1 MNLAGSQGACFTT
14 ASARNLWRMMLLVRM
29 KWAKAKQMHDL
40 SFMASTLDK
49 SLVVPSRTK
58 RCIDWLLTS
67 AVPVAAACGAIE
79 RGGAQLSLKP
89 GVLSQYFLIRCF
101 KCWDSKLILNRPPVE
116 WRWVLMGSSE
126 LWELHELLASN
137 GRSEQRF
144 PAESGATAWP
154 LGLDFPYCC
163 QWQGGSQKNGVT
175 LLPLCHHQKDSEN
188 TLETGTL
195 RGTSCPHL
203 FAGSYDSPR
212 GSWGED

>member
-1 MNLAGSQGACFTT
+1 MSWRWAQHCCFLYPNKNQHISWWILQAPKEPVSWQRPRETCGGWCC
-14 ASARNLWRMMLLVRM
+14 SSGWNEPRQN
-29 KWAKAKQMHDL
+29 
-40 SFMASTLDK
+40 
-49 SLVVPSRTK
+49 
-58 RCIDWLLTS
+58 RCIDTGVLWPRHWTKVLLFPAEPHVLTS

-101 KCWDSKLILNRPPVE
+101 KCLDSKLILNR
-116 WRWVLMGSSE
+116 
-126 LWELHELLASN
+126 WELHELLALN

-163 QWQGGSQKNGVT
+163 QWQGGSQKNGVS

-188 TLETGTL
+188 SLETGTL

-203 FAGSYDSPR
+203 FAGSYDSPG
-212 GSWGED
+212 GS